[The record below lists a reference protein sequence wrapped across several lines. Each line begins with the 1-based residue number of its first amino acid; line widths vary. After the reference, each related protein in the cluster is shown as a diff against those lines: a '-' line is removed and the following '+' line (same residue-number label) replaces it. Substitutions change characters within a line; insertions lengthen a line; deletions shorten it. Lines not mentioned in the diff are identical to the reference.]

1 MNIREI
7 KLAITVK
14 LMNLDTGNYLNTI
27 QELMQSLTEQ
37 VGAFLGL
44 QVLKD
49 AILDRDHSLQTL
61 NLQYENCTLNID
73 LIQNNTTNSQ
83 YVNRLDVF

>member
-27 QELMQSLTEQ
+27 QELMQSFTEQ
-37 VGAFLGL
+37 VGAFIGL
-44 QVLKD
+44 EVLKD
-49 AILDRDHSLQTL
+49 AILNQDHSLKTFA
-61 NLQYENCTLNID
+61 LQYENCTLNID